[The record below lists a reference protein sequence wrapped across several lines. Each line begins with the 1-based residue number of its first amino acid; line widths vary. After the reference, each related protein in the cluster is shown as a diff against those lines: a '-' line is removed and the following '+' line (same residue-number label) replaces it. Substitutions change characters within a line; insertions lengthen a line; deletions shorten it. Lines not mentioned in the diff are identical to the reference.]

1 MVKLR
6 KLFWPT
12 RAKDLEQGR
21 TIMDARV
28 QTIISEMGS
37 RLGANSGLGGTLKFD
52 FGEPGSIYLDGKS
65 QPNAV
70 ADGAGK
76 TADCTITVSLETF
89 EKMVRGEL
97 DGTSAFMQGKLR
109 VAGDMGLAMKLGP
122 ILQKAR
128 G

>member
-1 MVKLR
+1 M
-6 KLFWPT
+6 
-12 RAKDLEQGR
+12 AS
-21 TIMDARV
+21 ARV
-28 QTIISEMGS
+28 QQIITEMGS

-52 FGEPGSIYLDGKS
+52 FGEEGTVYIDGAS
-65 QPNAV
+65 TPNTV
-70 ADGAGK
+70 SDGAGK
-76 TADCTITVSLETF
+76 PAPQCTISVSLETF
-89 EKMVRGEL
+89 ERMIKGEL

>member
-1 MVKLR
+1 
-6 KLFWPT
+6 
-12 RAKDLEQGR
+12 
-21 TIMDARV
+21 MDTRV
-28 QTIISEMGS
+28 QKIITEMGE
-37 RLGANSGLGGTLKFD
+37 RLGGNSGLGGTLKFD
-52 FGEPGSIYLDGKS
+52 FGDPGSVYIDGKS
-65 QPNAV
+65 SPNSV

-76 TADCTITVSLETF
+76 AADCTITVSLETF
-89 EKMVRGEL
+89 EKMVKGEL